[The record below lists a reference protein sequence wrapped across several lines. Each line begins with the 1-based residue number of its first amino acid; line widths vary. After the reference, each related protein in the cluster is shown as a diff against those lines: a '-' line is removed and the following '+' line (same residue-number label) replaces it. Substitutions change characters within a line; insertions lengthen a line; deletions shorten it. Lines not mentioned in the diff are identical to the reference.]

1 MKIEVFTTT
10 NCAFCKQ
17 VKQYLKHKNR
27 EFTEVDVTDDV
38 AKRIELQK
46 ITSYTTVPITRIG
59 DEFIVGW
66 NPAKLARALG

>member
-10 NCAFCKQ
+10 SCAFCKQ
-17 VKQYLKHKNR
+17 VKAYLKHKNKDFI
-27 EFTEVDVTDDV
+27 ETDVTNDI

-46 ITSYTTVPITRIG
+46 ITGFTTVPITRIG

-66 NPAKLARALG
+66 QPAKLAAALS